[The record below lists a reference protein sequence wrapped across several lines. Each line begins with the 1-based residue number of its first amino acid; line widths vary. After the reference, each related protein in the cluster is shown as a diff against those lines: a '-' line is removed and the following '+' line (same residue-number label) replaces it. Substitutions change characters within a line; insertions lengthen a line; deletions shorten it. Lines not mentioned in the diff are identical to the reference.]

1 MQNSYVQRF
10 AYALM
15 LNKFILLN
23 TTLNIC
29 LYKKSTDENSL
40 FNSLRLCRTCVLSKS
55 FNNLKR
61 LCIFKYTRK
70 VFFEDKRI

>member
-40 FNSLRLCRTCVLSKS
+40 FNSLRLCRTYVLSKS